1 MGYVALIGCQ
11 MYFNA
16 HRWDYQEGA
25 VLTYMIGA
33 YAFSL
38 VRTQS
43 PVLRA
48 ASLAL
53 GGFFAAAMVTTR
65 IIDVALSRRA
75 PAALFRRVR
84 GLCRERRG

>member
-1 MGYVALIGCQ
+1 
-11 MYFNA
+11 MYFGA
-16 HRWDYQEGA
+16 HRWDYQEGG

-43 PVLRA
+43 PALRP

-65 IIDVALSRRA
+65 IIDVVYLVGLPLLYVAVTA
-75 PAALFRRVR
+75 DMPWAAAAEAIRS
-84 GLCRERRG
+84 